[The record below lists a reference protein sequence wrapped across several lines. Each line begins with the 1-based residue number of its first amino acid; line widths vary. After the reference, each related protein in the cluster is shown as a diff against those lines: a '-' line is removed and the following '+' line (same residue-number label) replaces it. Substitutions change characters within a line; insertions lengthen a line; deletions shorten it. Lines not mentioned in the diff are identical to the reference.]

1 MSISFAIEEK
11 DNYFFIFRNKFG
23 TVKAFRLFGG
33 KVKDLNRQM
42 KSSRGPVPTK
52 EARRKMD
59 LPEEA

>member
-1 MSISFAIEEK
+1 MSIYFVIEGK
-11 DNYFFIFRNKFG
+11 DKYVIMFRSKFR
-23 TVKAFRLFGG
+23 TVEAFRLFGG

-42 KSSRGPVPTK
+42 KSSHGPMPTK